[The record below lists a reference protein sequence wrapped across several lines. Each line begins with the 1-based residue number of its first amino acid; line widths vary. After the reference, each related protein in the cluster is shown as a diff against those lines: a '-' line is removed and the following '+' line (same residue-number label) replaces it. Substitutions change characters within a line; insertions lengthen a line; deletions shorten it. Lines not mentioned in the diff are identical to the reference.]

1 MHSKVATFTNTQM
14 VWWQLCLH
22 PPYKFSVLGQLS
34 LSEPN
39 IYYLI
44 GTDAITSF
52 LQFWMDVN
60 NLELQP
66 NLSEQD
72 WTLLLASRPPRQTS
86 QTTCK

>member
-1 MHSKVATFTNTQM
+1 M

-72 WTLLLASRPPRQTS
+72 CLLLASRPPRQTS